1 MPTDKPT
8 FADLVNAALAD
19 RGMIPADL
27 ARETKMDS
35 GAISNILK
43 GRRSPSI
50 DTCKLIAKALNL
62 PLEVVYRW
70 ADYLPENKDADPITE
85 EVVHLMS
92 ELDASE
98 KTNVLQYTTLRHQV
112 FTERQAKHQKARIR
126 PRPATS

>member
-1 MPTDKPT
+1 MGKMT
-8 FADLVNAALAD
+8 FAEAVNNALAE

-27 ARETKMDS
+27 ARETQMDS

-43 GRRSPSI
+43 GRRSPSP

-70 ADYLPENKDADPITE
+70 AEYLPERADIDKITE

-92 ELDASE
+92 ELDILE
-98 KTNVLQYTTLRHQV
+98 KTNILQYTTLRHRV
-112 FTERQAKHQKARIR
+112 YTEKQTKQSKTRLR
-126 PRPATS
+126 PRPTEG